1 MKVKA
6 IPEGFHSLIPSLIV
20 SNSAKAIE
28 FYQQVFGAKKRRVFT
43 MPDGY
48 TIYAEI
54 QIDDSILILTDEYPE
69 MNAFYSV
76 VWRRHKCQLV
86 VC

>member
-20 SNSAKAIE
+20 HNSAKAIE
-28 FYQQVFGAKKRRVFT
+28 FYQQAFGAKKRRVFT

-48 TIYAEI
+48 TIYAENFRSAI
-54 QIDDSILILTDEYPE
+54 RY
-69 MNAFYSV
+69 
-76 VWRRHKCQLV
+76 
-86 VC
+86 